1 MWKLE
6 DEYIFAV
13 FQGPKTYGCL
23 NTNLD
28 SYSKVKGY
36 KSNVSIESLEGLLNR
51 NNTGK
56 LVLTQEKWY
65 KKFNEQKVEII
76 PSS

>member
-1 MWKLE
+1 M
-6 DEYIFAV
+6 
-13 FQGPKTYGCL
+13 GTKTYGCL
-23 NTNLD
+23 NTNLV

-56 LVLTQEKWY
+56 LVLT
-65 KKFNEQKVEII
+65 
-76 PSS
+76 